1 MKEYVN
7 YKAVDFVEVYNL
19 SHRQPAV
26 CFGKLS
32 CETPIYR
39 TDNRQFV
46 SENCETPAGAHHYF
60 VQPLSISF
68 TNFR

>member
-46 SENCETPAGAHHYF
+46 SENCHVKRQQEPTT
-60 VQPLSISF
+60 ISYS
-68 TNFR
+68 R

>member
-19 SHRQPAV
+19 SHRKPAV

-32 CETPIYR
+32 
-39 TDNRQFV
+39 
-46 SENCETPAGAHHYF
+46 CETPAGAHHYF
-60 VQPLSISF
+60 VQPLSTSF